1 MDATRLVGIGASAG
15 GVEALLELVDGLDPD
30 LPAAVLVVLHQAPN
44 GPSVLPG
51 ILSRRCALDVS
62 AARDGDPLRPGRVFV
77 APPDRHLQV
86 EGGRVRLSR
95 GPKESGHRPSID
107 VLFRSLALEGGHRAT
122 GVVLSGM
129 LDDGSAGLSA
139 IVDHGGKAIVQD
151 PDDALYPGM
160 PRAALARVPYA
171 LVTRPVKIG
180 AALAEIAAVGAG
192 PDLAGRPP
200 SALLAYEVTA
210 SRPEGPDPEEGD
222 PPGTAAGLQC
232 PDCAGPL
239 FEVEDGGL
247 PRFRCRVGHG
257 WAHESLQVAQDGEV
271 ERALYAALRALEDK
285 AALSRRVAESALAMG
300 GSGVA
305 ARARRSGRAALDSAG
320 VLRRLLADGTLQ
332 GDEAPKPDDDGDEP
346 GE

>member
-1 MDATRLVGIGASAG
+1 MEATRLVGVGASAG

-51 ILSRRCALDVS
+51 ILSRRCALDVV
-62 AARDGDPLRPGRVFV
+62 AARDGDPLRPGRVLV

-86 EGGRVRLSR
+86 EDGRVRLSR
-95 GPKESGHRPSID
+95 GPKESGHRPSVD
-107 VLFRSLALEGGHRAT
+107 VLFRSLALEAGHRAT

-129 LDDGSAGLSA
+129 LDDGAAGLSA

-151 PDDALYPGM
+151 PDDALHPGM
-160 PRAALARVPYA
+160 PRAALDRVPHA

-180 AALAEIAAVGAG
+180 AALAEIAAVGPDRAG
-192 PDLAGRPP
+192 QRPP
-200 SALLAYEVTA
+200 SALLAYEVAA
-210 SRPEGPDPEEGD
+210 SRPEGPDPENGD

-232 PDCAGPL
+232 PDCSGPL

-257 WAHESLQVAQDGEV
+257 WGHESLQVAQDEEV

-285 AALSRRVAESALAMG
+285 AALSRRVAESALAVG
-300 GSGVA
+300 GAGVA
-305 ARARRSGRAALDSAG
+305 ARARRSARAALDSAG
-320 VLRRLLADGTLQ
+320 VLRRLLADGTLL
-332 GDEAPKPDDDGDEP
+332 GDEVPKPDDDGAEAAR
-346 GE
+346 